1 MCCTAGRNRAPG
13 RQIKLGE
20 AWTDA
25 WPAPDIELPEPPLS
39 EKLAKG
45 QGAATAAAAAAGGSA
60 AAWASGPDPGVT
72 ASAAAAVTG
81 YGGYGLQP
89 GPEVAGWGQQ
99 QPVAPA
105 APAARAPKLTKK
117 QKQQQA
123 AKARQA
129 AAAMNKK
136 GKRKR
141 RNVDFGSEDESYE
154 VRPASG
160 LSLGQATPGGTPGS

>member
-1 MCCTAGRNRAPG
+1 VEVTSAPDVCCAAGRNRAAG

-20 AWTDA
+20 AWADA

-45 QGAATAAAAAAGGSA
+45 QGAATAAAAAGGSA
-60 AAWASGPDPGVT
+60 AAWASGPDPAGA

-81 YGGYGLQP
+81 YGGYGLQQ
-89 GPEVAGWGQQ
+89 GAEVAGWGQQ

-154 VRPASG
+154 VS
-160 LSLGQATPGGTPGS
+160 SS